1 LDFEDYVA
9 ARGEALLRLARVL
22 TGDPFSA
29 EDLAQATLAD
39 VLRRWE
45 VVCRAGHP
53 DAYVRRAMVNRY
65 LSWRRRKAA
74 TEVPVPD
81 LEVFAAA
88 SLADP
93 VVGVAARDELRRVL
107 DRLAPRARAILVLRY
122 YADLDDAAIA
132 DSMGIR
138 ASSVRATVSRALAA
152 LRLDVTRGDREEL
165 R

>member
-74 TEVPVPD
+74 TEVLVPD
-81 LEVFAAA
+81 LEVLAAA
-88 SLADP
+88 SLA

>member
-1 LDFEDYVA
+1 
-9 ARGEALLRLARVL
+9 
-22 TGDPFSA
+22 
-29 EDLAQATLAD
+29 
-39 VLRRWE
+39 
-45 VVCRAGHP
+45 
-53 DAYVRRAMVNRY
+53 
-65 LSWRRRKAA
+65 
-74 TEVPVPD
+74 
-81 LEVFAAA
+81 
-88 SLADP
+88 
-93 VVGVAARDELRRVL
+93 VAARDELRRVL